1 MAAKRSIK
9 VAVPQTGE
17 EEVSAVRDVI
27 LSGNFISG
35 RYVSEFE
42 KAFASYIGVREASA
56 VNSGTAALHVAL
68 AALGIGPGDEVIVPA
83 LTFMSTAT
91 AVLHQNAIPVF
102 ADIDKDSFCMS
113 PEDMEKRITERT
125 RAIIPVHLYGNA
137 ADMDRIMEIARVHD
151 LYVVE
156 DCAQAHGTQYR
167 GRKVGSIGDMGA
179 FSFFATK
186 HMTTGEGGIITS
198 DNKGWIRRANQI
210 RSHGMAGRDDHVVL
224 GYNYRMNEIAAS
236 MGLVQL
242 KKLDGFNEKR
252 IKNSMKILSALDERN
267 ATWYQVPKMK
277 DHILHT
283 FFWCPLRIRKDAG
296 LSMDEVVG
304 RLNEKGVEVRQRYK
318 APLYRQKVI
327 AEYSPYPGRCPFRC
341 QNEDEIPDY
350 NRLYLRNAEHLSGRI
365 IGLPNHPGLSE
376 DDVDYVIDTVS
387 GLF

>member
-1 MAAKRSIK
+1 MPLA
-9 VAVPQTGE
+9 GE
-17 EEVSAVRDVI
+17 EEVSAVREVI

-35 RYVSEFE
+35 RYVSGFE
-42 KAFASYIGVREASA
+42 KAFGDYIGVRAASA

-102 ADIDKDSFCMS
+102 ADIDKDSFCIS

-125 RAIIPVHLYGNA
+125 RAIIPVHLYGNSA
-137 ADMDRIMEIARVHD
+137 EMESLMEIARAHN
-151 LYVVE
+151 LYVIE
-156 DCAQAHGTQYR
+156 DCAQAHGTTYR

-186 HMTTGEGGIITS
+186 HMTTGEGGMIVS
-198 DNKGWIRRANQI
+198 DNTEWIRRANRI
-210 RSHGMAGRDDHVVL
+210 RSHGMVGRDDHVML
-224 GYNYRMNEIAAS
+224 GYNYRMNEMAAS

-252 IKNSMKILSALDERN
+252 IKNAKKILGALKERD
-267 ATWYQVPKMK
+267 ATWYQIPKVE

-283 FFWCPLRIRKDAG
+283 FFWCPLLIREEAG
-296 LSMDEVVG
+296 VSLDKVVG
-304 RLNEKGVEVRQRYK
+304 RLNQKGIEVRQRYRV
-318 APLYRQKVI
+318 PLYRQKVI
-327 AEYSPYPGRCPFRC
+327 AQQRPYPKGCPFRC
-341 QNEDEIPDY
+341 GNGDEIPDY
-350 NRLYLRNAEHLSGRI
+350 SRIYLPNVESLSGRI

-387 GLF
+387 RLF